1 MASKEV
7 VFADRVV
14 GISVHNGLV
23 RLDLGVA
30 AGTAKGK
37 DDKPAVRLETTHQV
51 VLPMDGFIAAVGMQ
65 QKLVKDL
72 VDREKKRREGKA
84 AKAEDPK
91 A

>member
-1 MASKEV
+1 MASKEI

-14 GISVHNGLV
+14 SISVHNGLV
-23 RLDLGVA
+23 RLDLGVV
-30 AGTAKGK
+30 AGNAKGK

-51 VLPMDGFIAAVGMQ
+51 VLPMEGFITAVGMQ
-65 QKLVKDL
+65 EKVVKELVE
-72 VDREKKRREGKA
+72 REKKRREGKA